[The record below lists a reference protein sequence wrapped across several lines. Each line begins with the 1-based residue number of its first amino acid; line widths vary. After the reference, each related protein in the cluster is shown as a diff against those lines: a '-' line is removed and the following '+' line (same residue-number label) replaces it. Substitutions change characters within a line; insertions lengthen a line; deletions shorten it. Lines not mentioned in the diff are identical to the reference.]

1 MAGTTNASP
10 GTPEPAVAMSSKLPI
25 SVLLSGPPGLGKENA
40 PVAPARPKTLHESV
54 LAIEAHLEAQK
65 KADKEK
71 AASKKREAPGPPVDE
86 ASVDLDDFDVEEVP
100 MTENCDQVRRK
111 INRMLDA
118 GGMTKTA
125 FAAAIGV
132 SMKSLA
138 NFLAMHGAFK
148 DANSASYDNAWAYF
162 KKREMAGLKLPVKK
176 AAKMAKTDDAAAT
189 TSDATPTSIS
199 TTSTTAT
206 AKAPAGTKKAQTSS
220 AGVDISAIHPDGEE
234 DDRVPIF
241 NSCDEVRRKINA
253 HLKKP
258 GVTQAQFCRDILA
271 RMPPPPL
278 RNPFPSTLL
287 TSLTLS
293 PEHKSASRPANI
305 QSVQLARFRG
315 MKDAVTGGSSSV
327 FYGAYVF
334 FEKIRVAE
342 GKPKTQHR
350 LDMEAFWGSQGGVSR
365 ESERGGL

>member
-1 MAGTTNASP
+1 MASTTNASP
-10 GTPEPAVAMSSKLPI
+10 GTPQPAVTMSTKLPI
-25 SVLLSGPPGLGKENA
+25 SGLLSGSPGLGKENA
-40 PVAPARPKTLHESV
+40 PVAPVAPAPPKTLHASM
-54 LAIEAHLEAQK
+54 LAVAAHLEAHK
-65 KADKEK
+65 KAEKEK
-71 AASKKREAPGPPVDE
+71 VASRKRKAPDPPVDE
-86 ASVDLDDFDVEEVP
+86 ASVDLDDFNVEDLP

-148 DANSASYDNAWAYF
+148 GANSASYDNAWAYF

-189 TSDATPTSIS
+189 TSDATPTPIS

-206 AKAPAGTKKAQTSS
+206 TKAPAGTKKAQTSS
-220 AGVDISAIHPDGEE
+220 AGVDISAIHLDGEE

-241 NSCDEVRRKINA
+241 DSCDEVRRKINA

-271 RMPPPPL
+271 RTWPP
-278 RNPFPSTLL
+278 RNSFPSTLL
-287 TSLTLS
+287 TPAPPS
-293 PEHKSASRPANI
+293 PRIQISQSPRKHPICPARPLPWHEGRPDWREL
-305 QSVQLARFRG
+305 Q
-315 MKDAVTGGSSSV
+315 
-327 FYGAYVF
+327 
-334 FEKIRVAE
+334 RVLR
-342 GKPKTQHR
+342 R
-350 LDMEAFWGSQGGVSR
+350 LR
-365 ESERGGL
+365 LL